1 MRGEIL
7 TSDRTFDFA
16 ANSDYDPDPGNVY
29 RNVYYCDIG
38 GKILCDQLC
47 LGGD

>member
-7 TSDRTFDFA
+7 TSDRPLDFG

-38 GKILCDQLC
+38 VKILCDQLC